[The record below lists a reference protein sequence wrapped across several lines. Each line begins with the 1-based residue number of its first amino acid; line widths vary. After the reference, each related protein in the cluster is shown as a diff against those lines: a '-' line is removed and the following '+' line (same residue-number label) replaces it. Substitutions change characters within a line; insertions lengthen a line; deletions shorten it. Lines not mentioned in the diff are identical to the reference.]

1 MVISL
6 GKISLKTA
14 PKEDRKDISMM
25 HSLQFTN
32 EDIMKE
38 VMDQAY
44 DKYQLDIANIQVALT
59 VSKKL
64 IFLYS
69 QCYSFRFY
77 WPNRQMI
84 GKKFSIMGESLR
96 CTFWNQLL

>member
-1 MVISL
+1 MFYAMLLIGFNFIFIFHRDKVQVMVISL

-14 PKEDRKDISMM
+14 PKDDRKDISMM

-44 DKYQLDIANIQVALT
+44 DKFRLDIENIQVNNLT
-59 VSKKL
+59 SVYVHIDRSVMCL
-64 IFLYS
+64 
-69 QCYSFRFY
+69 SFRF
-77 WPNRQMI
+77 
-84 GKKFSIMGESLR
+84 
-96 CTFWNQLL
+96 C